1 MAVSSDIFFLA
12 SVLYR
17 RTIDALSTTAMKQ
30 SILSL
35 IFASV
40 TLVECAHSLHAED
53 DAKTLHLI
61 CTAVNAE
68 TADKKREGND
78 FNFSANQIMKVF
90 LENKADYYSFIEAY
104 PLLGVN
110 ANRSSIIETLNMVK
124 NKVSKNDFVIFYLD
138 SHGETDSKEGWSA
151 LMPHSENLKGKEL
164 KTLLGKFPCQVLCII
179 ETCTSGGFA
188 HTHKDD
194 VPLPDNVTAICCC
207 KADQIAANQ
216 LDIACMEA
224 LHGWADF
231 HDQKE
236 VNLHQLVKYVRIR
249 YKQSFENRK
258 GDRKNNAV
266 IVRSKDFPAIPLTK
280 TSTKRIAFVDN
291 NHWFSGIIIK
301 EDDKGY
307 QIEADGFDS
316 THPRSEWFKTNYVAK
331 DQVVFPD
338 NEMPATIE
346 INGKKRVAKVTG
358 IQSEKCSVTLLE
370 RGRSF
375 LIEKKN
381 IIFPAFA
388 YPKASKEYAKCDS

>member
-1 MAVSSDIFFLA
+1 M
-12 SVLYR
+12 Y
-17 RTIDALSTTAMKQ
+17 KY
-30 SILSL
+30 ILSL
-35 IFASV
+35 ILAIV
-40 TLVECAHSLHAED
+40 TLVEFDHSCHAAD

-61 CTAVNAE
+61 CTSVDAE
-68 TADKKREGND
+68 TVDKKRDGND

-90 LENKADYYSFIEAY
+90 LENKANYFSSIQTY
-104 PLLGVN
+104 PLLGEN
-110 ANRSSIIETLNMVK
+110 ANRSSIIDTLN
-124 NKVSKNDFVIFYLD
+124 KVRNNVSRNDLVIFYLD

-164 KTLLGKFPCQVLCII
+164 KALLGKFPCQVLCLI

-188 HTHKDD
+188 HTHKND

-207 KADQIAANQ
+207 KANQIAANQ

-249 YKQSFENRK
+249 YKQSFSKREE
-258 GDRKNNAV
+258 DRKNNAV
-266 IVRSKDFPAIPLTK
+266 IVKSKDFPTIPLTR
-280 TSTKRIAFVDN
+280 SSAKRIAFVDK

-301 EDDKGY
+301 EDDKEY

-316 THPRSEWFKTNYVAK
+316 THPRSEWFKKNHVAK

-346 INGKKRVAKVTG
+346 INGKKMVAKVTG
-358 IQSEKCSVTLLE
+358 MQSEKYTVTLLE
-370 RGRSF
+370 RGQSF
-375 LIEKKN
+375 LIEKKKVT
-381 IIFPAFA
+381 FPAFA
-388 YPKASKEYAKCDS
+388 YPKASKEFEKSES